1 MRSTG
6 MKRRITRRITRER
19 RMTYGMMEEGARQV
33 RKRVTRWRTIIVIH
47 R

>member
-1 MRSTG
+1 
-6 MKRRITRRITRER
+6 MKMRITREKK
-19 RMTYGMMEEGARQV
+19 MTYGTMEEGGWQV

>member
-6 MKRRITRRITRER
+6 LNRRITRER
-19 RMTYGMMEEGARQV
+19 KMTYGTMEEGGWQV
-33 RKRVTRWRTIIVIH
+33 SKSAKRVTRWRTIIVIH